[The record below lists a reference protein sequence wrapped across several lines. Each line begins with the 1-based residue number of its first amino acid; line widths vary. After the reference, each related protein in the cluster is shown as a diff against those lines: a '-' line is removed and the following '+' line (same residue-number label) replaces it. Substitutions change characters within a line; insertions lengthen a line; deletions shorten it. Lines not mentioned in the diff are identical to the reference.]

1 MAYARRPAKMVLVLR
16 SVRALLDG
24 RVRHVICVRMG
35 SLGRPV
41 LVCLHH
47 ISFVVADLVAC
58 AADCSECDDG
68 LFGSGSCLGTPSTS
82 LDSKPPTPRPARI
95 VHILMIQRATV
106 FMAHVDHPVAARVLQ
121 DGLAAP
127 PHQLCALHAPLASSL
142 HPMETVWVCYL
153 PHIGRVRLLS
163 LTPLS
168 VPSRLLY
175 LLACARFEDD
185 GHLHFLPVW
194 PGPR

>member
-1 MAYARRPAKMVLVLR
+1 
-16 SVRALLDG
+16 
-24 RVRHVICVRMG
+24 VICVRMG
-35 SLGRPV
+35 SLGRRV

-47 ISFVVADLVAC
+47 FCFVVADLVAC

-82 LDSKPPTPRPARI
+82 LDGKPPTPRPAQI
-95 VHILMIQRATV
+95 VHILTVQHATV
-106 FMAHVDHPVAARVLQ
+106 FTAHVHHRVVACALR
-121 DGLAAP
+121 DGLATP
-127 PHQLCALHAPLASSL
+127 PHRLCAPHAPLASSL
-142 HPMETVWVCYL
+142 HPMETVWVCYI

-168 VPSRLLY
+168 LPSRLLY
-175 LLACARFEDD
+175 LLACARFDDD

-194 PGPR
+194 PGPRQCQSSSMRPSGQLPLWTVLRSCRCHM